1 MVVINEARVKERYGR
16 LPSSEEQALS
26 YLKALKVIVGADG
39 EIPEAELK
47 ALRKGMQRLGLPDA
61 VTREVD
67 GFDFRSGKLEDLL
80 PGFKKGGLRARML
93 LRDAIEVSRADGTYA
108 AAEKAAVAK
117 AAALLGVEPATVKS
131 IEALV
136 ELEHAAKHLRK
147 ALFPK
152 QEK

>member
-1 MVVINEARVKERYGR
+1 MVAINEARVKERYGR
-16 LPSSEEQALS
+16 LPNSDEQALT

-39 EIPEAELK
+39 EIQEAERK
-47 ALRKGMQRLGLPDA
+47 ALQKGMQRLGLSSALVSQIDA
-61 VTREVD
+61 
-67 GFDFRSGKLEDLL
+67 FDFKTGKLEELL

-93 LRDAIEVSRADGTYA
+93 VRDAIEIARADGTYA
-108 AAEKAAVAK
+108 DAEKAAVAK
-117 AAALLGVEPATVKS
+117 AAGLLGVDRATVRS

-152 QEK
+152 KKK